1 MMHRSIVCILLS
13 LLISASSGQEQKN
26 SPAGQSKP
34 ATGFTERVLKF
45 LGIANSPGTLKG
57 PGDEVTTGE
66 LWLADLQAQTTRPLI
81 SGAGYR
87 SPIFLP
93 GSDDV
98 LALHGSDV
106 VRISKANGKD
116 TKLHSIDG
124 ILKLVGANS
133 PAGAIFKDAGT
144 VLILLRGQAGG
155 RPRVALL
162 AVATGTVKPVPYDPA
177 SAEDL
182 QMLEDLEGWSRTYGD
197 RRIYVQRQ
205 SKQAL
210 SGTVEWSDV
219 FLQAGKQQ
227 PVNVSQCDGMN
238 CGQPSLS
245 ADGRSLVFVKAEP
258 E

>member
-1 MMHRSIVCILLS
+1 MHRSILCILLT
-13 LLISASSGQEQKN
+13 LLISVSSGQEQKN

-34 ATGFTERVLKF
+34 STSFTERVLKF

-66 LWLADLQAQTTRPLI
+66 LWLADLEDRTTRRLT
-81 SGAGYR
+81 SSAGYR

-93 GSDDV
+93 ESNDV
-98 LALHGSDV
+98 LALRGTDV
-106 VRISKANGKD
+106 VRISKADGKE
-116 TKLHSIDG
+116 TKLHSSDG

-133 PAGAIFKDAGT
+133 PAGDRSKDTGT
-144 VLILLRGQAGG
+144 VLILMRGRPGE

-162 AVATGTVKPVPYDPA
+162 TIATGAVNAVPYDPT
-177 SAEDL
+177 SPQDL
-182 QMLEDLEGWSRTYGD
+182 QMLENLEGWSRTYGD
-197 RRIYVQRQ
+197 RRVYVDRQ
-205 SKQAL
+205 SKDAF

-219 FLQAGKQQ
+219 FLVVGKQQ
-227 PVNVSQCDGMN
+227 PVDVSQCDGLN

-245 ADGRSLVFVKAEP
+245 TDGHLLVFVKAEP